1 MSFIAWCCLDWNTL
15 LNNAV
20 STLTKYEKKEEE
32 LEFLVVFFE
41 KEKGKILLSLLPC
54 SEKGVCTQIDFS
66 FPDRL
71 RDKTISSHKL
81 IYKRSACTYCISLNS
96 YLLCFR

>member
-1 MSFIAWCCLDWNTL
+1 M
-15 LNNAV
+15 
-20 STLTKYEKKEEE
+20 EKRKRN
-32 LEFLVVFFE
+32 FLVVFFE
-41 KEKGKILLSLLPC
+41 KEKGKILISLLPC
-54 SEKGVCTQIDFS
+54 SEKRVGTQIDFS

-71 RDKTISSHKL
+71 KDETISSHKL